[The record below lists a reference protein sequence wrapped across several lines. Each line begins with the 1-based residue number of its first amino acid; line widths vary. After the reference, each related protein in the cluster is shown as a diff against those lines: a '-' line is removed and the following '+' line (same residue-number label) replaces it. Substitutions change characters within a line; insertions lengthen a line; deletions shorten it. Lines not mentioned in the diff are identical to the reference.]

1 MAPAAPVKGSGGAQT
16 ALKTEGPLK
25 APAADKADKKADAP
39 DPDNKSWQLMF
50 PLRADCNLFDAGK
63 PTGSFGDSSFGKPT
77 DITLCGLHAGI
88 GTNGPFTGKVRL
100 EGALTLGYEK
110 LSGGP
115 QTNELS
121 INRYVIEPSL
131 ALDWNRAYGFSHGLR
146 LLDRLAIFGK
156 FGYAE
161 GTQALDRIRKRE
173 TSGPLTEVG
182 ARLGILG
189 WKFPG
194 ATAMIYGQ
202 AALSQL
208 DGSEQNTPG
217 KYFGAGFEILLGTPK
232 PKVQRTTIS
241 EPIEIFVCDQSIKDA
256 HYYWN
261 QAKDLQ
267 ADNTKLREQLGSVK
281 VYLEARPE
289 NPITVNKITKAQWLG
304 YVEIELGKAYS
315 DKIALVEKAAADA
328 KKSTKTKAGEIFAAV
343 EGITATVVNDIIAD
357 ADAEY
362 PADSYDFYTHN
373 LVEEGEIPEKLAFV
387 DPEDCIAAN
396 KQSDEMRK
404 IWEGYHRNNATLT
417 QKVDDI
423 IMVGGLEGKPEVEQI
438 VAASILDV
446 NQPNFRTA
454 RATPND
460 VAALE
465 KYITGASKKP
475 LAVDDA
481 GLIELLNIPRSRV
494 KADNKGRI
502 ARGRKVFGDAK
513 LELKKIKELADW
525 LNGTRGLD
533 SAKDLEI
540 RIGGGD
546 QKDAS
551 VKVNESSVA
560 IKKIREWQ
568 KTVKLKIEGHT
579 DQRGPNESNLLL
591 SQMRAEEIRWLLIG
605 FGVEPGRLKAVG
617 YGEERPLAAES
628 GKGEEIAAAQAKN
641 RRVVFRLS
649 GSTLSSAATI
659 EEWGGK
665 EVTISKDAENFSADD
680 ESEGNLDVDKKKSK
694 SKAEGKNKKKAG
706 KKGKVKGA
714 AATKPTKI
722 DPKRNPFEG
731 LEENKK
737 K

>member
-1 MAPAAPVKGSGGAQT
+1 MAPPAPVTGSAGGQA
-16 ALKTEGPLK
+16 ALKTEGPPK
-25 APAADKADKKADAP
+25 APAADKADKKKKDGTP

-77 DITLCGLHAGI
+77 DITLCGIHAGM

-131 ALDWNRAYGFSHGLR
+131 ALDWNRAYGFNHGLR
-146 LLDRLAIFGK
+146 LLDRLAVFGK

-182 ARLGILG
+182 ARLSLLG
-189 WKFPG
+189 WKFSG

-217 KYFGAGFEILLGTPK
+217 KYFGAGFEVLLGSPK
-232 PKVQRTTIS
+232 PKVQRVGKP
-241 EPIEIFVCDQSIKDA
+241 EPYPVCDQSVKDA
-256 HYYWN
+256 QYYWK

-267 ADNTKLREQLGSVK
+267 AKNTKLREQLDSVK
-281 VYLEARPE
+281 GYLEARPD
-289 NPITVNKITKAQWLG
+289 NPMTVNKITKAQWLG

-315 DKIALVEKAAADA
+315 DKIALVEKAAVDA
-328 KKSTKTKAGEIFAAV
+328 RKSTKTKAAEIFKTV
-343 EGITATVVNDIIAD
+343 EGISPEDVDAVIAD

-373 LVEEGEIPEKLAFV
+373 LVEEGKIPEKLASV
-387 DPEDCIAAN
+387 DPKDCDEAN
-396 KQSDEMRK
+396 KQSDEMRE
-404 IWEGYHRNNATLT
+404 IWKGYERNNATLT

-446 NQPNFRTA
+446 NQPNFRTS

-465 KYITGASKKP
+465 KYVAGATKP

-481 GLIELLNIPRSRV
+481 DLIKLLDKRSRT
-494 KADNKGRI
+494 KADNKG
-502 ARGRKVFGDAK
+502 ALASGRKVFGDAK

-546 QKDAS
+546 KKDAS

-579 DQRGPNESNLLL
+579 DQRGPDPMNLQL
-591 SQMRAEEIRWLLIG
+591 SQMRAEEIRWLLIR
-605 FGVEPGRLKAVG
+605 FGVEPGRLNAVG
-617 YGEERPLAAES
+617 YGETRPSAAET
-628 GKGEEIAAAQAKN
+628 GQREEIAAAQAKN

-649 GSTLSSAATI
+649 GSTMSSAATI

-665 EVTISKDAENFSADD
+665 EVTISKEAESFSADD
-680 ESEGNLDVDKKKSK
+680 ESSEGKLDGDKKKPK
-694 SKAEGKNKKKAG
+694 SKVDTKDKKKAG
-706 KKGKVKGA
+706 KKAKVKGA
-714 AATKPTKI
+714 AATKIKSE
-722 DPKRNPFEG
+722 PKNPFDVEYD
-731 LEENKK
+731 K
-737 K
+737 